1 MLIRTTVSPNV
12 LIKKGVLEVN
22 PDYDLNN
29 LEDLNIAISTKVNNT
44 SWAYIYLPAALYKST
59 IDLTDFLAVYH
70 MFYLG
75 LKSYS
80 QIKEAK
86 ELSRLRLFYFLEA
99 TNSIYVVDLDYIK
112 DGPVYRPAKI
122 TVYDELGTEDMFKQV
137 FELNMNK
144 GDKLVTESIQLDFVR
159 KELKQNIVL
168 NDTLKGK

>member
-1 MLIRTTVSPNV
+1 MLIRTTVSPSV

-29 LEDLNIAISTKVNNT
+29 LEDLNITISVKVNNT
-44 SWAYIYLPAALYKST
+44 SWAYIHLPSTIYKSS
-59 IDLTDFLAVYH
+59 IDLTEFLAVYH

-122 TVYDELGTEDMFKQV
+122 TVYDELGTEDTFKQV
-137 FELNMNK
+137 FDLNMDK

-159 KELKQNIVL
+159 KELKQNLVVNTSIE
-168 NDTLKGK
+168 KE